1 MAAGT
6 TLHLAVDGGA
16 SLTMEGGN
24 ITFACPGTIKVH
36 AQQRKFQGPS
46 GSHFGFPLFPQSV
59 CVPCLLK
66 AMANGALF
74 AELQ

>member
-24 ITFACPGTIKVH
+24 ITFACPGTIKVY
-36 AQQRKFQGPS
+36 ASKKSFTGPTQQF
-46 GSHFGFPLFPQSV
+46 FAFPQFPRSS
-59 CVPCLLK
+59 CKSCILD
-66 AMANGALF
+66 AMRQGTPGVLV
-74 AELQ
+74 